1 MLQNASLDVRS
12 RLLAAAFE
20 AAVHGGVESVSTR
33 AVCAAAG
40 VQAPTFYHYFG
51 DRSGLIRAVV
61 DQALEQ
67 YFAQKDPPTPDTAT
81 PRERVAAGWDTH
93 IAFARS
99 YPGLYAAMY
108 PVSGLPP
115 ARMQEGAA
123 LLRAGFDELQQL
135 GALATDITAELATSA
150 LQAALRGVA
159 YAASNPGGTD
169 IELVSTSVRDALID
183 KLIATEGDKHL

>member
-1 MLQNASLDVRS
+1 MVQKAPTDVRS

-20 AAVHGGVESVSTR
+20 AATHDGVESISTR

-61 DQALEQ
+61 DEAFER
-67 YFAQKDPPTPDTAT
+67 YFARKDLPIQEAMT

-99 YPGLYAAMY
+99 FPGLYAAMY
-108 PVSGLPP
+108 PISGPLP
-115 ARMQEGAA
+115 ARMQESAA

-135 GALATDITAELATSA
+135 GALTTGVTAELATSA

-159 YAASNPGGTD
+159 YAASNPGQTD
-169 IELVSTSVRDALID
+169 IELVSTIVRDALID
-183 KLIATEGDKHL
+183 KLIVPEGEERP